1 MQGGGDVQRGE
12 RTGRGCGRR
21 RRGRCVGGTTGPEIP
36 GDGAHWVG
44 TGLQP
49 HG

>member
-1 MQGGGDVQRGE
+1 MQGSGDVQRGE
-12 RTGRGCGRR
+12 RTERGCGRR
-21 RRGRCVGGTTGPEIP
+21 AQGSMGGPQGLENAWR
-36 GDGAHWVG
+36 DGAHWVG